1 MRELLLVGNWQ
12 GEKKKEKE
20 RVKKEIKIVSTLDIQ
35 IKQSGLKVSSSEVFS
50 SDQTNLIIINNNI
63 NNNNNNNKQN
73 DFNKTEYKYIFLRKL
88 FSILE

>member
-35 IKQSGLKVSSSEVFS
+35 IKQSGLKVSNSKVPSS
-50 SDQTNLIIINNNI
+50 L
-63 NNNNNNNKQN
+63 
-73 DFNKTEYKYIFLRKL
+73 KTGICAK
-88 FSILE
+88 